1 MMFKITLLSLLGLG
15 AATILADM
23 EQGAKFDQCIAIADW
38 EGKTLADDITLQVRD
53 ANGCCPEGT
62 VPGVKHYNKYVG
74 AQVVCG
80 FKPDGTIDSSSSTS
94 NDVKTCTYNQCY
106 VWKQN
111 LECSSG
117 RQRLN
122 GCCADKADCSGGN
135 CGFKDGCENYVYAN
149 PGNSD
154 TKYCLTYNT
163 NYEMKYTSAKDDD
176 QADNKLQIDKVYQYT
191 KCSSGESGGAG
202 SSLQWLGANPS
213 NLAVCQG
220 DCDTDGDCPGAS
232 QCIQRTG
239 GTPAVDGCAT
249 GDSGE
254 SARADTDY
262 CNNPSASATPAPAP
276 AATAA
281 PDTESSGAQWMP
293 LGLAGL
299 FLASLVAIENA

>member
-15 AATILADM
+15 AAIDLQWLGDSPSNLAVCQGDCDNDGDCPGASQCIQRTGGTPAAVDGCATGDSGESARADTDYCNSPVVSPTPAPVPTILGDM
-23 EQGAKFDQCIAIADW
+23 EQGAKFEHCIAIADW
-38 EGKTLADDITLQVRD
+38 EGKTLADEIPLHHRD

-74 AQVVCG
+74 GQVVCG
-80 FKPDGTIDSSSSTS
+80 FKPDGTIASSSSTS

-163 NYEMKYTSAKDDD
+163 NYEMKYTSAK
-176 QADNKLQIDKVYQYT
+176 K
-191 KCSSGESGGAG
+191 
-202 SSLQWLGANPS
+202 
-213 NLAVCQG
+213 
-220 DCDTDGDCPGAS
+220 
-232 QCIQRTG
+232 
-239 GTPAVDGCAT
+239 
-249 GDSGE
+249 
-254 SARADTDY
+254 
-262 CNNPSASATPAPAP
+262 
-276 AATAA
+276 
-281 PDTESSGAQWMP
+281 
-293 LGLAGL
+293 
-299 FLASLVAIENA
+299 